1 MSKYLAARR
10 KPSGSDCSLIE
21 GLTSVSRRQ
30 PHTMR
35 DDPIAYFITWTCY
48 GTHLPGDERGWTK
61 WHKGDQLPQPL
72 LADWCR
78 DRMTESAVV
87 LDTKQRAI
95 VNKVVL
101 DHCRIRGWTLHAINC
116 RSNHCHVV
124 VTAVDYDGE
133 QVRDQLKSW
142 GTRRLKAH
150 QRTLEAEGR
159 KPSGEV
165 REHWWTGKGSV
176 RKLFDDESLA
186 AAIQYTNEAQD
197 RGGSKANRE

>member
-1 MSKYLAARR
+1 MN
-10 KPSGSDCSLIE
+10 
-21 GLTSVSRRQ
+21 
-30 PHTMR
+30 

-48 GTHLPGDERGWTK
+48 GTYLPGDERGWTK

-72 LADWCR
+72 LEDWCR
-78 DRMTESAVV
+78 DHMAESAVL
-87 LDTKQRAI
+87 LDITQREI
-95 VNKVVL
+95 VNKVVRE
-101 DHCRIRGWTLHAINC
+101 HCGIRGWKLHAVNC

-142 GTRRLKAH
+142 GKRRLKEH

-165 REHWWTGKGSV
+165 REHWWTRKGSV
-176 RKLFDDESLA
+176 RKLFDEESLE

-197 RGGSKANRE
+197 RGGSKANYE